1 MTPIF
6 VYGTL
11 KQGSSNHSSLAGQH
25 FLGLA
30 RTVPGYRLYEVG
42 GFPGMVA
49 WPDDRHGVTGEVWS
63 VSSPCLDELDAL
75 EGISEGLYQR
85 VPVPLQQPFASLG
98 AQTYLYLRSIAGRR
112 EIGETWLE

>member
-11 KQGSSNHSSLAGQH
+11 KRGGSNHSSLLGQH

-30 RTVPGYRLYEVG
+30 RTVPGYRLFEVG

-49 WPDDRHGVTGEVWS
+49 WPGDRQGVTGEVWS
-63 VSSPCLDELDAL
+63 VSSSCLDELDNL
-75 EGISEGLYQR
+75 EGIAEGLYQR
-85 VPVPLQQPFASLG
+85 VPVPLHPPFASMG
-98 AQTYLYLRSIAGRR
+98 VQTYLYLRSIAGRP
-112 EIGETWLE
+112 EIGATWQE